1 MMACPELE
9 DLLSDRGRE
18 HAVHCE
24 ACRALLDELAHVEAT
39 FETAFAGISA
49 PPGLEAAVRA
59 RMAREL
65 PERGPSLVP
74 EFLDFIGWA
83 AVLAVAAI
91 VVPRFLPIISA
102 VLAGLG

>member
-1 MMACPELE
+1 MACPELE
-9 DLLSDRGRE
+9 DLLSDRSCE
-18 HAVHCE
+18 HAAHCE
-24 ACRALLDELAHVEAT
+24 ACRALLEELTCVEAT
-39 FETAFAGISA
+39 LETAFAGISA

-59 RMAREL
+59 RIAEEL
-65 PERGPSLVP
+65 PRRGPSLVP